1 MQLTFFSFVMSLIWF
16 NLYIILINFLRKK
29 DNFII
34 SFNTFPLIF
43 FLFLSMF
50 RLIFNFE
57 IPGAIVIESKKIYTR
72 VYDFFRTP
80 MNIVDT
86 KINFFQI
93 FILIWVTVA
102 VISLVNNIIKYRK
115 FRKDLKILDKNRN
128 KENEHIF
135 NKVLNQKGV
144 KGKIKIIQHDSI
156 SSPFILGI
164 VNGKFIFQILNLQ
177 IKN

>member
-57 IPGAIVIESKKIYTR
+57 WSSVKKKDRLNVINLYS
-72 VYDFFRTP
+72 
-80 MNIVDT
+80 
-86 KINFFQI
+86 
-93 FILIWVTVA
+93 
-102 VISLVNNIIKYRK
+102 
-115 FRKDLKILDKNRN
+115 
-128 KENEHIF
+128 
-135 NKVLNQKGV
+135 V
-144 KGKIKIIQHDSI
+144 K
-156 SSPFILGI
+156 
-164 VNGKFIFQILNLQ
+164 
-177 IKN
+177 